1 MMGLQ
6 MLNLEIAGVNSFALN
21 RFVLVFF
28 DICNV
33 LTGLLHRLADGNRI
47 FSQAQHTMKVKD
59 PVQDHHTKKTENYFA
74 HLNYLVLAIFML
86 TGPETVLSQKIDRK
100 AMVSRH
106 NLHLTK
112 SDLRGP
118 TQVGNGHFAF
128 GFDATGLQTFNNDA
142 NTLSDWG
149 WHKFP
154 VPGGKDP
161 YQYKGSEWNTQ
172 NRTIRYDVH
181 NEKEHDLY
189 HWMRVNPQR
198 LNLGRLKFIFKS
210 DDGKLLTLN
219 DIKSP
224 VQDLDL
230 WTGISVSNY
239 EVAGKKVEVTTICH
253 PEEDAITVKV
263 NAPKLNDGK
272 IIIQLEFPYA
282 SNEEFSNAG
291 DWRYPN
297 KHVTTATIGKDKAVF
312 QRKLDSTRFDVLLEW
327 KGGGKLER
335 KDMHTYMLS
344 PTGASSM
351 EVALGFRAPG
361 KALQLPTFAIT
372 RQASIKKWKAFWNT
386 GGAIDLSQSK
396 DPRWKELERRIVLSQ
411 YLMEVNEAGQLPPQ
425 ESGLVNNGWYGKYH
439 MEMLWWHAAHY
450 ALWGRMLKMDGLTSI
465 YRSDVN
471 LYLPQTK
478 AQGYDGVRWPKT
490 LGDRERW
497 EWPNETNPLLIWQQP
512 HPIFFAELEY
522 RSNPTQ
528 ATIDKWKDIVTKTA
542 DFMASYPVYNR
553 REDRYILGYPLQVVS
568 ENADQRSTIN
578 PVFELSYW
586 RTGLR
591 LAQEWRKRSGLPE
604 DKKYQDVLAKLS
616 ELPQK
621 DGLYESWENIH
632 KMWTVYNFEHPALI
646 GAYGMLPGD
655 GVNVKTMD
663 QTLAKVEKTWKFE
676 HTWGWDFPMLAM
688 TAARLGHPDKA
699 LSYLLDY
706 PSFTWDEHG
715 LSGGGVAP
723 YPYFPSNGGLLYA
736 VAMMAAGWDG
746 SNGTA
751 PGFPKDGSWIVK
763 YEGLKPAL

>member
-1 MMGLQ
+1 MGKKCLDFMRCSL
-6 MLNLEIAGVNSFALN
+6 MLAAL
-21 RFVLVFF
+21 L
-28 DICNV
+28 IM
-33 LTGLLHRLADGNRI
+33 AKPA
-47 FSQAQHTMKVKD
+47 SA
-59 PVQDHHTKKTENYFA
+59 
-74 HLNYLVLAIFML
+74 
-86 TGPETVLSQKIDRK
+86 QKIDRK
-100 AMVSRH
+100 SVVSRH
-106 NLHLTK
+106 NLHITK
-112 SDLRGP
+112 KDLRGP

-161 YQYKGSEWNTQ
+161 YKYKGSEWNTQ
-172 NRTIRYDVH
+172 DRTIRYDVH
-181 NEKEHDLY
+181 NEKERDLY
-189 HWMRVNPQR
+189 YWMRANPQR
-198 LNLGRLKFIFKS
+198 LNLGRLKFIFKGS
-210 DDGKLLTLN
+210 DGKALTLK
-219 DIKSP
+219 DIQSP

-230 WTGISVSNY
+230 WTGIAVSNF
-239 EVAGKKVEVTTICH
+239 EIAGKKVVVTTICH
-253 PEEDAITVKV
+253 PEKDVITVKID
-263 NAPKLNDGK
+263 APKLNDGLIK
-272 IIIQLEFPYA
+272 LQLEFPYA
-282 SNEEFSNAG
+282 SNAEFSNAG

-297 KHVTTATIGKDKAVF
+297 KHNTTATIGNDKAVF
-312 QRKLDSTRFDVLLEW
+312 ERKLDSTRFDVLLEW
-327 KGGGKLER
+327 KGGGKLES
-335 KDMHTYMLS
+335 KDLHTYILS
-344 PTGASSM
+344 PTGGSSM
-351 EVALGFRAPG
+351 ELALGFRDQG
-361 KALQLPTFAIT
+361 SALQLPTFTAT
-372 RQASIKKWKAFWNT
+372 RQASTQKWKTFWST

-396 DPRWKELERRIVLSQ
+396 DPRWKELERRVVLSQ

-450 ALWGRMLKMDGLTSI
+450 ALWGRMSKMDGLTSI
-465 YRSDVN
+465 YRTDLN
-471 LYLPQTK
+471 YYIPQTK
-478 AQGYDGVRWPKT
+478 AQGYDGIRWPKT

-528 ATIDKWKDIVTKTA
+528 ATIDKWKDIVAKSA

-553 REDRYILGYPLQVVS
+553 RENRYILGYPLQVVS

-591 LAQEWRKRSGLPE
+591 LAQDWRKRSGLAE
-604 DKKYQDVLAKLS
+604 NEKYKDVLAKLS

-621 DGLYESWENIH
+621 DGKYESWENIH
-632 KMWTVYNFEHPALI
+632 KMWTVYNFEHPGLI

-655 GVNVKTMD
+655 GVDVPTMD
-663 QTLAKVEKTWKFE
+663 RTLTMVEKTWKFE

-688 TAARLGHPDKA
+688 SAARLGHPEKA
-699 LSYLLDY
+699 VDYLLNY

-715 LSGGGVAP
+715 LSGGGVSP

-746 SNGTA
+746 SKGST